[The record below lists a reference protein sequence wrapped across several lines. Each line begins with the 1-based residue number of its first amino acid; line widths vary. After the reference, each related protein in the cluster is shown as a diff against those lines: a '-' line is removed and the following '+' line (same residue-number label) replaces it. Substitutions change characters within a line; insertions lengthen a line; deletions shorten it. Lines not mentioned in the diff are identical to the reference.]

1 MRAQVILSLA
11 VVFTFWFVEAAG
23 QTRQGATSHD
33 AIELGATKLSIGMPQ
48 DSVIAKLA
56 EEYKVEKEG
65 GGWLIEQKEGPPFPP
80 VANIAFENGKLQEVR
95 KYWGPE
101 DQAKGVEFAT
111 TLYGLIASFS
121 EEGRRNCII
130 SVGETYGPDYNNKS
144 AFISCGQKRI
154 EISIAAE
161 SSKLPSGVTNIDEVM
176 GHAEASNPR

>member
-121 EEGRRNCII
+121 EEGEEELHHQRWRNVRARLQQQERLHFVRPKTNRNFYRRR
-130 SVGETYGPDYNNKS
+130 E
-144 AFISCGQKRI
+144 F
-154 EISIAAE
+154 
-161 SSKLPSGVTNIDEVM
+161 
-176 GHAEASNPR
+176 EAPERRHQYR